1 MPDGD
6 GAAMD
11 LIAEKKSLVRLLQRC
26 QGVADKRSTMPVLAN
41 VLLSADQRQIHVAA
55 TDLYVSVSGTA
66 DAEVTQAGSVALPAR
81 DLFERIKAM
90 PEGAIQILV
99 KDGGSTTIQAVGSA
113 RRYTLHGLPGADF
126 PTLPEPA
133 ADAPMIELSVE
144 TVAQLINRTHF
155 SVSTDETR
163 PHLNSALFQCED
175 GRVRMVT
182 TDGHRLSKMEIAVD
196 ALAAKTTMLLP
207 LKAIVELRRLAD
219 EVTTNRADTLMRI
232 SQSGPN
238 AFFDIAD
245 IRFSVKLVDAQFPPY
260 EQVIPAVTDRA
271 VQAPRLALAEALR
284 AVALAASDRT
294 GGVKLSAGNKVLR
307 VTSESPES
315 GNGFDELEVD
325 YPGPDVVVGFN
336 ARYLLDVLGAMDC
349 EAVTLGLSGELDPAV
364 VKPAD
369 SEHDLYV
376 AVVMPMRI

>member
-1 MPDGD
+1 
-6 GAAMD
+6 MD

-41 VLLSADQRQIHVAA
+41 VLLSAEQSQVRVAA
-55 TDLYVSVSGTA
+55 TDLYVSVSGRA
-66 DAEVTQAGSVALPAR
+66 DAQVNRTGSVALPAR

-90 PEGAIQILV
+90 PEGAIQLVV

-113 RRYTLHGLPGADF
+113 RRYTLHGLPGSDF
-126 PTLPEPA
+126 PALPQPA
-133 ADAPMIELSVE
+133 EDAPMIELSVE
-144 TVAQLINRTHF
+144 TVGQLITRTHF
-155 SVSTDETR
+155 SVSNDETR
-163 PHLNSALFQCED
+163 PHLNSALFQCES

-196 ALAAKTTMLLP
+196 ELAAKTTMLLP

-219 EVTTNRADTLMRI
+219 EVTTNRAETFMRI

-260 EQVIPAVTDRA
+260 GQVIPESTEKAVR
-271 VQAPRLALAEALR
+271 VPRLALADALR

-294 GGVKLSAGNKVLR
+294 GGVKLTLEGGKMRFETARAPRAEKASTR
-307 VTSESPES
+307 SRSTSTVGRGDHRLQRALLPRRARRHRR
-315 GNGFDELEVD
+315 DEVI
-325 YPGPDVVVGFN
+325 
-336 ARYLLDVLGAMDC
+336 LGI
-349 EAVTLGLSGELDPAV
+349 SGELDPAV
-364 VKPAD
+364 VKPGAE
-369 SEHDLYV
+369 STKKSYL